1 MQEPF
6 RLGLVGAG
14 RMGRTHLRALAGLET
29 VVVTAIAEPMPQTR
43 SQVSETGLPVYASVA
58 DMLAA
63 ETLDG
68 LLIAAPSDQHLQIIK
83 EVAASALPILCEKPC
98 GVSSGQ
104 AMQAAQIAADAGVR
118 LQVAYWRR
126 YVPALRK
133 LRDQIRGGG
142 LGAVHL
148 VSCYQWDE
156 RPPSTEFRSHS
167 GGIAVDMGVHEFDQL
182 RWLTGQDITTLT
194 AAASGLLADPD
205 VSGDVDSA
213 QIMAELSGG
222 AIGFVSLG
230 RHHPAGDMARAEVFG
245 TGGFA
250 RSDFLDPSDGERA
263 QLEALRE
270 QAVEF
275 ARYAR
280 GAACTGASAA
290 DAVAALAA
298 AEQTT
303 AAIPA
308 LTSAGVPQ

>member
-1 MQEPF
+1 
-6 RLGLVGAG
+6 
-14 RMGRTHLRALAGLET
+14 MGRTHLRALAGLET

-63 ETLDG
+63 EALDG

-83 EVAASALPILCEKPC
+83 EVAASGLPILCEKPC

-104 AMQAAQIAADAGVR
+104 AMEAARIAADAEVR

-133 LRDQIRGGG
+133 LRDQICGGE

-156 RPPSTEFRSHS
+156 RPPSAEFRSHS
-167 GGIAVDMGVHEFDQL
+167 GGIAIDMGVHEFDQL
-182 RWLTGQDITTLT
+182 RWLTGQDIETLT
-194 AAASGLLADPD
+194 AAAPPVADPD

-213 QIMAELSGG
+213 QIMAKLSGG
-222 AIGFVSLG
+222 VIGFVSLG
-230 RHHPAGDMARAEVFG
+230 RYHPAGDMARAEVFG

-270 QAVEF
+270 QTVEF
-275 ARYAR
+275 AKYAR
-280 GAACTGASAA
+280 GGECTGASAA

-298 AEQTT
+298 AELAT

-308 LTSAGVPQ
+308 LTSAGASR

>member
-1 MQEPF
+1 
-6 RLGLVGAG
+6 
-14 RMGRTHLRALAGLET
+14 MGRTHLRALAGLDT
-29 VVVTAIAEPMPQTR
+29 VAVTAIAEPMPQTR
-43 SQVSETGLPVYASVA
+43 SQVSDTGLPVYASVA
-58 DMLAA
+58 EMLAA
-63 ETLDG
+63 GAIDG

-83 EVAASALPILCEKPC
+83 EVAASALPVLCEKPC
-98 GVSSGQ
+98 GVSSDQ
-104 AMQAAQIAADAGVR
+104 AMQAAQITADAGVR

-142 LGAVHL
+142 LGVVHL

-156 RPPSTEFRSHS
+156 RPPSPEFRSHS
-167 GGIAVDMGVHEFDQL
+167 GGIAIDMGVHEFDQL
-182 RWLTGQDITTLT
+182 RWLTGQDIATLT
-194 AAASGLLADPD
+194 ATASPLLADPD
-205 VSGDVDSA
+205 VHGDVDSA
-213 QIMAELSGG
+213 QIVAELSDG

-230 RHHPAGDMARAEVFG
+230 RHYPGGDMARAEIFG

-250 RSDFLDPSDGERA
+250 RSDFLDPSEGERV
-263 QLEALRE
+263 QLESLRE

-275 ARYAR
+275 ARYAS

-298 AEQTT
+298 AEQAT

-308 LTSAGVPQ
+308 LTGAGVPQ

>member
-1 MQEPF
+1 
-6 RLGLVGAG
+6 
-14 RMGRTHLRALAGLET
+14 MGRTHLRALAGLET
-29 VVVTAIAEPMPQTR
+29 VVVTAIADPMPQTR

-63 ETLDG
+63 EAIDG

-83 EVAASALPILCEKPC
+83 EVAPSALPVLCEKPC

-104 AMQAAQIAADAGVR
+104 AMQAARIAADAGVR

-133 LRDQIRGGG
+133 LRDQIRDGG

-156 RPPSTEFRSHS
+156 RPPSAEFRSHS

-182 RWLTGQDITTLT
+182 RWLSGQDITTLT
-194 AAASGLLADPD
+194 ATASGLLTDPD

-270 QAVEF
+270 QAAEF

-298 AEQTT
+298 AEQAT

-308 LTSAGVPQ
+308 LASAGVPQ

>member
-1 MQEPF
+1 
-6 RLGLVGAG
+6 
-14 RMGRTHLRALAGLET
+14 MGRTHLRALAGLET
-29 VVVTAIAEPMPQTR
+29 VAVTAIAEPMPQTR
-43 SQVSETGLPVYASVA
+43 SQVSETWLPAYASVA

-63 ETLDG
+63 EALDG
-68 LLIAAPSDQHLQIIK
+68 LLIAAPSDQHLRIIG
-83 EVAASALPILCEKPC
+83 EVAASGLPVLCEKPC
-98 GVSSGQ
+98 GVSSSQ
-104 AMQAAQIAADAGVR
+104 AMRAAQIAADAGIR

-142 LGAVHL
+142 LGTVHL

-156 RPPSTEFRSHS
+156 RPPSAEFRSHS
-167 GGIAVDMGVHEFDQL
+167 GGIAIDMGVHEFDQL
-182 RWLTGQDITTLT
+182 RWLTGQDIASLT
-194 AAASGLLADPD
+194 ATASALLADPD

-250 RSDFLDPSDGERA
+250 RSDFLDPSDGERV
-263 QLEALRE
+263 QIEALRE

-280 GAACTGASAA
+280 GATCTGASAA
-290 DAVAALAA
+290 AAVAALVA
-298 AEQTT
+298 AEQAT

-308 LTSAGVPQ
+308 LTSAGTSR